1 VRFRHPLVRSAAYRA
16 AAADDR
22 RAVRAALA
30 AVTDP
35 QADPDRRARHR
46 AHAAA
51 GPDEAV
57 AEELI
62 NSAGRALR
70 RGGVCG
76 RGIRGRSGPVVAAEL
91 GPPGKLARPS
101 GRPQL
106 AVETRDVCPSNPEI
120 GAPTVCQ
127 PAQVEWHLKKA
138 FTKLGIRSRDQG
150 I

>member
-1 VRFRHPLVRSAAYRA
+1 VPCA
-16 AAADDR
+16 AAEYA
-22 RAVRAALA
+22 
-30 AVTDP
+30 
-35 QADPDRRARHR
+35 
-46 AHAAA
+46 
-51 GPDEAV
+51 
-57 AEELI
+57 AEEFE
-62 NSAGRALR
+62 AAQALL
-70 RGGVCG
+70 
-76 RGIRGRSGPVVAAEL
+76 VAAEL